1 MPAPRRKRRLI
12 RLVAFD
18 ANGTLLDD
26 APFMVAALNAVFLAL
41 GRPALPS
48 PEVARRLGVPWTG
61 LYRQMGIS
69 PDEISDQELGRLYRE
84 AYLAGPVPTLATGAE
99 AAIRGLVRRGLMV
112 TVLSAQEEALT
123 RRQLA
128 PWPALLRGLSEVCGG
143 VSDKTVVGWLGQ
155 HEGGERPGRDVLSV
169 DLQHLGR
176 IRTRLVRYPTTAG
189 RAGLVG
195 WAPGHARDH
204 LLEVEPEHDRDPAI
218 APPAGDARK
227 ARAGLDAQGGD
238 VVRQRGEERAEHTE
252 NRGDRRV
259 IRPEEPG
266 RQPLIERPPGP
277 ADQLEDG
284 GFERRLDHQGGR
296 CFRRRPGPVRSARV
310 AWPG

>member
-1 MPAPRRKRRLI
+1 MPASRRKRPLI

-123 RRQLA
+123 RRQLT
-128 PWPALLRGLSEVCGG
+128 PWPALLTGLSEVCGG
-143 VSDKTVVGWLGQ
+143 VSDKTVALRDLAARQGLDPTELAYVGDQ
-155 HEGGERPGRDVLSV
+155 VSDMTAAKAAGGTP
-169 DLQHLGR
+169 
-176 IRTRLVRYPTTAG
+176 IG
-189 RAGLVG
+189 RAGGL
-195 WAPGHARDH
+195 H
-204 LLEVEPEHDRDPAI
+204 PAW
-218 APPAGDARK
+218 RLR
-227 ARAGLDAQGGD
+227 RAGAKI
-238 VVRQRGEERAEHTE
+238 VVADLTE
-252 NRGDRRV
+252 IPDLVAPRN
-259 IRPEEPG
+259 
-266 RQPLIERPPGP
+266 P
-277 ADQLEDG
+277 AS
-284 GFERRLDHQGGR
+284 F
-296 CFRRRPGPVRSARV
+296 A
-310 AWPG
+310 